1 MLLDEL
7 QEHVAERYF
16 SHYIDPSLLATIYAA
31 TGRRTAPPESHADSL
46 TLDERDHDGE
56 GDGRRA
62 ANNGSQHERRQQLQ
76 PNEKFNRN
84 RMAAEEIDDTLDFGT
99 IDD

>member
-7 QEHVAERYF
+7 QEHIAERYF
-16 SHYIDPSLLATIYAA
+16 SHYINPSLLAAIYAA
-31 TGRRTAPPESHADSL
+31 TGRKMAPPESHSDSL
-46 TLDERDHDGE
+46 TLDERDHE
-56 GDGRRA
+56 GDGDARKA
-62 ANNGSQHERRQQLQ
+62 ANNGSHHDRRQQPQ
-76 PNEKFNRN
+76 QNGKFGRN